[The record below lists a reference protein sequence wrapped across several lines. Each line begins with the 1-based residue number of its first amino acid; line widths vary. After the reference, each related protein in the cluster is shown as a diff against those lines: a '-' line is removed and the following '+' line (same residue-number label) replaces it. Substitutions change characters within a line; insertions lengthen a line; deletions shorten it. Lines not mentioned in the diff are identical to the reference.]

1 MLSPW
6 SWLRYIIF
14 GLLLLSGGRVAAQSA
29 ADQSFKAIPQ
39 QVKDNAETRTTT
51 KTNTVANNA
60 MNKLDSASN
69 KALKGLTGIFRKKK
83 RPATDSTRF
92 HAADST
98 RLHATDTIAVPG
110 KPTSSN
116 RTRPVL
122 FPICTNFFIKRTL
135 TYQS

>member
-1 MLSPW
+1 MPSPR
-6 SWLRYIIF
+6 SWLNNITIAM
-14 GLLLLSGGRVAAQSA
+14 LLLSGGSVAAQSA
-29 ADQSFKAIPQ
+29 ADQSFKTIPQ
-39 QVKDNAETRTTT
+39 QVKDNAETKTTT

-69 KALKGLTGIFRKKK
+69 KAFKGITGMFKKK
-83 RPATDSTRF
+83 KKPAADSTRL

-98 RLHATDTIAVPG
+98 KLHATDTIAVPG

-116 RTRPVL
+116 SARPVL
-122 FPICTNFFIKRTL
+122 FPICINYFIKRTL